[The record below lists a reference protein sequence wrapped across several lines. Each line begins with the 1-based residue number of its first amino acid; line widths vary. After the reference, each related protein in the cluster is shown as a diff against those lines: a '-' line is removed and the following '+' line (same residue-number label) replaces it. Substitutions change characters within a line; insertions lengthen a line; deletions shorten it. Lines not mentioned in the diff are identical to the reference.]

1 MSFKNRLI
9 PVIQIENRR
18 LVKTIRFS
26 PKRYLGDPINAVRI
40 FNLKEVNELIIMDIG
55 ATKTHQVDFGFL
67 KKLSAQAFVPLAYG
81 GGLHSMDDVH
91 RLFQIGFDRIIFG
104 TSAITTPDFIKE
116 VARIYGNQSI
126 ICSLD
131 IKKNLWG
138 KERVTYSGG
147 KKISHLTSQDC
158 VQQFVDSGAGE
169 ILLHDQSRDG
179 TYQGLD
185 KDLIKE
191 IASYSNLPIMA
202 CGGTNHIEDAVYAI
216 NMGASA
222 VGIGSLFSFY
232 GAHKAVLINY
242 GMGQVNCD

>member
-1 MSFKNRLI
+1 MLYKNRLI
-9 PVIQIENRR
+9 PIMQIESRR

-26 PKRYLGDPINAVRI
+26 PKQYLGDPINAVRI
-40 FNLKEVNELIIMDIG
+40 FNLKEVNELVITDIG
-55 ATKTHQVDFGFL
+55 ATKTHKIDFEFL
-67 KKLSAQAFVPLAYG
+67 KKLSAQAFIPLAYG
-81 GGLHSMDDVH
+81 GGVYSMDDVH
-91 RLFQIGFDRIIFG
+91 HLFQIGFDRIIFG

-116 VARIYGNQSI
+116 VARIYGTQSI

-138 KERVTYSGG
+138 KEGVTYSGG
-147 KKISHLTSQDC
+147 KKISRLTSKDC
-158 VQQFVDSGAGE
+158 VQQFVESGAGE

-185 KDLIKE
+185 KRLIQE
-191 IASYSNLPIMA
+191 ISSYSHLPLMA
-202 CGGTNHIEDAVYAI
+202 CGGTNHIEDALSGI
-216 NMGASA
+216 KSGASA

-242 GMGQVNCD
+242 GKSTSR